1 MISYRTLFR
10 VFLRIGLLSYGGP
23 AAQISLMHRTLV
35 DERRWISETE
45 FLSALSFCMLL
56 PGPEAMQLA
65 TWTGWRLK
73 GTIGGLI
80 AGLLFVLPGAL
91 VVLALAALYA
101 GLEQVPLVAA
111 LFSGVQ
117 AAVVAVVLQAVI
129 RLSRRALK
137 SWAHRSAAVLA
148 FVALA
153 GFDLPFPAV
162 IGAAG
167 LYGYL
172 TTQGIPATHSGP
184 RPWAATG
191 RAVVV
196 WGLVWLLPLAALVAI
211 TPGFYAEV
219 ALFFSK
225 LAVVTFGGAYAVLAG
240 MSQAVVVDKG
250 WLTAPQMMDALGMA
264 ETTPGP
270 LILVTEFVAY
280 VAGYQKDGWVGGLWA
295 ALITL
300 WMTFAP
306 CFLWIFAAGPW
317 LERLTLMPRL
327 SGALGYISAAVV
339 GVIAH
344 LSLWFAAHV
353 IFGQIGRIDFGPI
366 HAIWPQI
373 TSVRPLPTVLVLASA
388 YLLLRRLWAL
398 PWVLALAAIGSAIG
412 VWL

>member
-1 MISYRTLFR
+1 MIPYRTLFR
-10 VFLRIGLLSYGGP
+10 VFLRIGLLSFGGP

-35 DERRWISETE
+35 DERRWISEAE

-65 TWTGWRLK
+65 TWVGWRLK

-80 AGLLFVLPGAL
+80 AGLFFVLPGAV

-101 GLEQVPLVAA
+101 SFGQVPLVAA

-117 AAVVAVVLQAVI
+117 AAVVAVVIQAVI

-137 SWAHRSAAVLA
+137 GWAHRGAAVLA

-172 TTQGIPATHSGP
+172 TTQGSTPPFTGT
-184 RPWAATG
+184 RPWAATVW
-191 RAVVV
+191 AVGV
-196 WGLVWLLPLAALVAI
+196 WGLVWLLPLAVLVLAA
-211 TPGFYAEV
+211 PSFYADV
-219 ALFFSK
+219 AVFFSK
-225 LAVVTFGGAYAVLAG
+225 LAVVTFGGAYAVLAW
-240 MSQAVVVDKG
+240 MSQAVVMDKG
-250 WLTAPQMMDALGMA
+250 WLTAPQMMDALGLA

-280 VAGYQKDGWVGGLWA
+280 VAGYQKDGWTGGLWA

-317 LERLTLMPRL
+317 LDRLTKMPRL

-353 IFGQIGRIDFGPI
+353 IFGQIGRLDFGPI

-373 TSVRPLPTVLVLASA
+373 TALRPLPTVLVLAST
-388 YLLLRRLWAL
+388 YLLLFRLWGL
-398 PWVLALAAIGSAIG
+398 PWVLALAALGSAIG